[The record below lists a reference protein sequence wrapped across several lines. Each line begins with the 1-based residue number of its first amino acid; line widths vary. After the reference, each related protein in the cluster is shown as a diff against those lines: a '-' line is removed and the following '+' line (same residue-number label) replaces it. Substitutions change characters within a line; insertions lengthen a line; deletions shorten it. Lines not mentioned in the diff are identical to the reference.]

1 MHPTVI
7 SDKPG
12 ACPVCHMDLV
22 KKVPGAEVAIDDELA
37 AATESPDRQVLSS
50 IRTVRGEFTSM
61 PVIIRRT
68 GVVSYDSR
76 NRSTVSARVSGRLE
90 KVFVRYAFQHVR
102 KGEKIADIYS
112 PDLAAAQREWLYV
125 QRTDPGNES
134 LLRASRQRLLNM
146 GMTESQIDQV
156 TARKEAGYSVPLY
169 SPAEGIVVQRG
180 GQAPAAPVAPSSS
193 TSGDM
198 GGAASMNAPTTAPA
212 AQPDGNTA
220 GEDLLREGAYVAA
233 GQPLFEVVR
242 VSSLLLEVNLP
253 AAATAYMRKGDKL
266 KASTPNKTFT
276 ASIDLIQPFAQEGEP
291 FVKVRS
297 YLPDATGLMVGDL
310 VAATFEMPSVKG
322 LWLPA
327 SAVYDLGTRKVA
339 FVKHGQHFT
348 AVEVE
353 TGVATDK
360 QIMVIS
366 GVASA
371 DEVAADAQ
379 FLIDNEGFIKT
390 L

>member
-1 MHPTVI
+1 
-7 SDKPG
+7 
-12 ACPVCHMDLV
+12 
-22 KKVPGAEVAIDDELA
+22 VA
-37 AATESPDRQVLSS
+37 
-50 IRTVRGEFTSM
+50 
-61 PVIIRRT
+61 
-68 GVVSYDSR
+68 
-76 NRSTVSARVSGRLE
+76 GRLE

-112 PDLAAAQREWLYV
+112 PELAAAQREWLYV

-134 LLRASRQRLLNM
+134 ILRASRQRLLNM
-146 GMTESQIDQV
+146 GMTDSQIDQV

-169 SPAEGIVVQRG
+169 SAAEGIVVQRG
-180 GQAPAAPVAPSSS
+180 GQAPAAPVAPPSS
-193 TSGDM
+193 TSADM
-198 GGAASMNAPTTAPA
+198 GGPASMNAPTASQTAQA
-212 AQPDGNTA
+212 NDNTT

-242 VSSLLLEVNLP
+242 ISSLLLEVNLP
-253 AAATAYMRKGDKL
+253 ATAIAYVRKGDKL
-266 KASTPNKTFT
+266 KASTRNKTVT
-276 ASIDLIQPFAQEGEP
+276 ASVDLIQPFAQAGEP

-297 YLPDATGLMVGDL
+297 YLPDTAGLTVGEL
-310 VAATFEMPSVKG
+310 VTATFEMPAVEG

-353 TGVATDK
+353 TGVAADQ

-371 DEVAADAQ
+371 DEVASDAQ